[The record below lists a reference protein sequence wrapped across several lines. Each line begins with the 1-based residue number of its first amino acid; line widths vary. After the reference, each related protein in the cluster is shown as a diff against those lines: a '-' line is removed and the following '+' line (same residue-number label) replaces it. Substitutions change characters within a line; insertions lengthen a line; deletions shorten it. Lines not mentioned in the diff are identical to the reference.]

1 MLEVLFSSKLYSA
14 FSLLLLLLYVAYLVR
29 REEFERITEGL
40 ADALEFSR
48 TIGAGEGVPFEKGGP
63 KGVHGE
69 VDFYT
74 RCATLSRSYWP

>member
-1 MLEVLFSSKLYSA
+1 MIIV
-14 FSLLLLLLYVAYLVR
+14 

-40 ADALEFSR
+40 ADALDFSR
-48 TIGAGEGVPFEKGGP
+48 TIGAGEGIAFEQGGP

-74 RCATLSRSYWP
+74 RYLRLFEHCSMCSSSQVMKVSYSTTRRL